1 MMANIYFEGYLEV
14 LWWLTFWSA
23 DTKTR
28 QMLYKS
34 EGKKGCAHFVA
45 VLSNWTFHS
54 KVRFWFGRGYW
65 EGLQMLDLIGV
76 FGFPQDRVP
85 AGLLL
90 KCHLL

>member
-34 EGKKGCAHFVA
+34 EGKKGCAHLVA

-54 KVRFWFGRGYW
+54 KVRFWLGRGYW
-65 EGLQMLDLIGV
+65 EGCFWFSSRQGASWA
-76 FGFPQDRVP
+76 P
-85 AGLLL
+85 AQVS
-90 KCHLL
+90 